1 MRRFVGIAMVDR
13 RWPSFGVIA
22 SAALVALALGLAS
35 PEHAAGQSSAP
46 EPKEIKLTTDDGVT
60 LGATYYPS
68 RSGRDA
74 VPVVMLHDFK
84 QNRAVFRDMAY
95 FLQDPPDPSLP
106 SHAVVT
112 VDLRGHG
119 ESTTAV
125 VRGGGSVEISAARL
139 STRDFAAMVLG
150 DMEAVRRELVSLNDQ
165 GQLNLNKLTLIG
177 AGMGA
182 NVALNWAAKD
192 WATPRLA
199 SRKQGQDVKALVL
212 LSPKWKSRGLPV
224 LRALKQPGVQQ
235 QVSFFIAFGR
245 QDRKQKKDAETIY
258 KNLERFHPEPPRDQ
272 VREKKSLFMVPV
284 PSGLSG
290 TDLLNRTE
298 GLPSQVADFI
308 DARVSSKDFEW
319 VGRKKQ

>member
-1 MRRFVGIAMVDR
+1 MRRFVGAVNTDR
-13 RWPSFGVIA
+13 PGNGSGALRAAAVIA
-22 SAALVALALGLAS
+22 TVVGLVC
-35 PEHAAGQSSAP
+35 PPDAAGQSSAP
-46 EPKEIKLTTDDGVT
+46 KPKDLKLTTDDGVT

-68 RSGRDA
+68 RTGRDA

-95 FLQDPPDPSLP
+95 FLQDPPDSSLP

-119 ESTTAV
+119 ESTSAV
-125 VRGGGSVEISAARL
+125 VRGGGTVELSAARL

-150 DMEAVRRELVSLNDQ
+150 DMEAVRRELVTLNDQ

-212 LSPKWKSRGLPV
+212 LSPQWKSRGLPV

-235 QVSFFIAFGR
+235 RVSYFIAFGR

-258 KNLERFHPEPPRDQ
+258 KNLERYHPDPPRDQ

-298 GLPSQVADFI
+298 GLPLRVADFI
-308 DARVSSKDFEW
+308 DARVASKDFEW
-319 VGRKKQ
+319 VARKNQ